1 MFSKLKIKLLMIFLI
16 IGVLPILIVG
26 YLALSQSSSA
36 LQNQAFAQLVSMRE
50 VKKDQILSYF
60 ERAVKDTQV
69 LAGSED
75 TKKIQKLLQFYAS
88 DEEVER
94 NEAFPTDTYEYE
106 DIWES
111 NGHTLTDYVSVYGYS
126 DVFIIQA
133 DTGHVVFTA
142 NKNSDLGTNLNT
154 GPLKN
159 SPLATLY
166 KDVLKNNKLTIQ
178 DYERYEAQDNAP
190 IALIGSPITDLS
202 GNVLAI
208 AALQLSMDEINQIM
222 LQRTGM
228 GESGETYLVG
238 PDFLMRSD
246 SYLYNDTHSVIA
258 SFASP
263 ADGMVKTSATEKA
276 LNNETG
282 YDVARDYKNT
292 LVLTAYSPI
301 QFGENNWAL
310 VAEIDEEEAFGQVI
324 ALKWMIGIALLIG
337 AALVSLVALLVTRS
351 VTTPVITLTRNL
363 ETVALSGDFSA
374 RVAVKSKDELGQSAS
389 AFNTLMESMQAAICD
404 IRKVM
409 EGLAEG
415 DFSHRIESDLKG
427 DLLSI
432 KQATNT
438 SLENV
443 EASERMKAEL
453 ERDAKIQAEE
463 NARVRQA
470 LDNVS
475 TNTMIA
481 DRNFDIIYL
490 NRAAKNLLSE
500 AKDDFSQ
507 VIPHFSPEETLGKN
521 IDFFHKNPAYQRNI
535 LNDLKD
541 THSVEMAVG
550 SRIMAI
556 AANSI
561 LDENGERIGTVIEWT
576 DRTAEVAIEREIDG
590 MVDAAAQGDFSMQLS
605 LEEKS
610 GFMLKL
616 AQGLNSLTTNT
627 DTALEDMQRM
637 LGAMAKGDLTQ
648 RIEKNYSGRFGQ
660 LKADANTSID
670 KLTQV
675 IGDIRRASETIT
687 NSSNEIASGNRDLSQ
702 RTEDQAT
709 SLQETAVSMENIT
722 DTVKESA
729 ENAVV
734 ANKLSENARIK
745 AREGGNVVMR
755 TITAMDQISGASN
768 KISDIIGVIDEI
780 AFQTNLLALNAAVEA
795 ARAGEQGRGFAVVA
809 GEVRSLAQRSAEA
822 AKEIKELIRDTNKK
836 VEDGAELVSESG
848 ETLQEIVSMVEEVS
862 TKMSD
867 ISVAA
872 QGQSTG
878 IEQVNIA
885 VVRMDTMTQQN
896 AALVEQATTAGESML
911 SQAQDM
917 SSIVEFFTITGKK
930 EEIKTPTF
938 KKTIKR
944 AAPKKSARVT
954 KEDDDD
960 DEIEWGEF

>member
-1 MFSKLKIKLLMIFLI
+1 MFSKLKIKLLMIFLL

-36 LQNQAFAQLVSMRE
+36 LQGQAFAQLVSMRE

-60 ERAVKDTQV
+60 ERAIKDTQV
-69 LAGSED
+69 LAESED
-75 TKKIQKLLQFYAS
+75 TKRIQKLLQFYAS
-88 DEEVER
+88 DEEVEQ
-94 NEAFPTDTYEYE
+94 NEAFPTDTYEYQ

-111 NGHTLTDYVSVYGYS
+111 NGKTLTNFINLYGYS

-142 NKNSDLGTNLNT
+142 KRNSDLGANLNS
-154 GPLKN
+154 GPLKS
-159 SPLATLY
+159 SPLAKLY
-166 KDVLKNNKLTIQ
+166 KDVVANNTLTIQ
-178 DYERYEAQDNAP
+178 DYQRYEPQDNTP
-190 IALIGSPITDLS
+190 IALIGAPITDLS
-202 GNVLAI
+202 GNVLAV

-228 GESGETYLVG
+228 GKSGETYLVG

-246 SYLYNDTHSVIA
+246 SYLDSTSRSIIA
-258 SFASP
+258 SFSNP
-263 ADGMVKTSATEKA
+263 INGTVKTLATERA
-276 LNNETG
+276 FNNETG
-282 YDVARDYKNT
+282 FDVVLDYRDIR
-292 LVLTAYSPI
+292 VLTAYAPI
-301 QFGENNWAL
+301 KFGENDWAL
-310 VAEIDEEEAFGQVI
+310 IAEIDEDEAFGQII
-324 ALKWMIGIALLIG
+324 ALKWMIGIALLVG
-337 AALVSLVALLVTRS
+337 AMIVSVIALLVTRS
-351 VTTPVITLTRNL
+351 VTMPILTLTQNL
-363 ETVALSGDFSA
+363 EAVALSGDFSS
-374 RVAVKSKDELGQSAS
+374 RVEVKSKDELGQSAS
-389 AFNTLMESMQAAICD
+389 AFNTLMNSMQAAICD
-404 IRKVM
+404 IKKVM

-432 KQATNT
+432 KLATNT

-453 ERDAKIQAEE
+453 ERDTKLQAEE

-475 TNTMIA
+475 TNTMIT
-481 DRNFDIIYL
+481 DQNYNIIYL
-490 NRAAKNLLSE
+490 NRAYQTLLTE
-500 AKDDFSQ
+500 AKDDFTQ
-507 VIPHFSPEETLGKN
+507 VIPHFNPDEILGKN
-521 IDFFHKNPAYQRNI
+521 IDFFHKNPSHQRGI
-535 LNDLKD
+535 LDNLSN
-541 THSVEMAVG
+541 THSLELSVG
-550 SRIMAI
+550 SRMMAI
-556 AANSI
+556 SVNPI
-561 LDENGERIGTVIEWT
+561 IDETGDRIGTVIEWT
-576 DRTAEVAIEREIDG
+576 DRTDEVAIEREIDT
-590 MVDAAAQGDFSMQLS
+590 MIDAAAQGDFSKQLS
-605 LEEKS
+605 LGEKS
-610 GFMLKL
+610 GFTLKL
-616 AQGLNSLTTNT
+616 AQGLNALTTNT

-637 LGAMAKGDLTQ
+637 LGAMARGDLTQ

-709 SLQETAVSMENIT
+709 SLQETASSMENMT

-734 ANKLSENARIK
+734 ANKLSEDARIK

-836 VEDGAELVSESG
+836 VEDGAELVIESG
-848 ETLQEIVSMVEEVS
+848 DTLQEIVNMVEEVS
-862 TKMSD
+862 NKMSD
-867 ISVAA
+867 ISTAA
-872 QGQSTG
+872 QEQSSG

-885 VVRMDTMTQQN
+885 VTRMDNMTQQN
-896 AALVEQATTAGESML
+896 AALVEEATTAGESML

-930 EEIKTPTF
+930 EEIKSPTF
-938 KKTIKR
+938 KSTKKR
-944 AAPKKSARVT
+944 SIPKKPIRVQ
-954 KEDDDD
+954 KEEDD